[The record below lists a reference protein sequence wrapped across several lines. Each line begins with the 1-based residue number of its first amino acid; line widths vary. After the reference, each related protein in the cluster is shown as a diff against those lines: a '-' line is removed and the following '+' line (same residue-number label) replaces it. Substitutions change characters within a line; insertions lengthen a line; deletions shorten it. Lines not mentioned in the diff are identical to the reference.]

1 MAEKR
6 RVFVSI
12 TGNEGLDLLNRV
24 IAAVGKMVNEI
35 VDKPDDADLI
45 VVSPATAA
53 LRMLKENDE
62 AKVLVVIFLGG
73 FNDSEG
79 TAARALRKAYPD
91 RVVVGYV
98 VCPGPDPEDVM
109 LVSYLLGAHDK
120 QAEEVINEDHAG

>member
-12 TGNEGLDLLNRV
+12 TGNEGSDLLNKV
-24 IAAVGKMVNEI
+24 IETVGEMVGKI
-35 VDKPDDADLI
+35 VDNPDDADLI
-45 VVSPATAA
+45 IVSPATAA

-62 AKVLVVIFLGG
+62 AKVLVVVFFGW

-79 TAARALRKAYPD
+79 IAARALLKSYPD

-98 VCPGPDPEDVM
+98 VSPGPDPEDVM
-109 LVSYLLGAHDK
+109 LVPYILGAYDK
-120 QAEEVINEDHAG
+120 QVEEVTSEDHSG